1 MRRYDLPLLL
11 ITVVLVA
18 FGLVAVGSASWFV
31 ATEEYNDPYHFL
43 ERQGFSVVVGFT
55 FLVVLARIPYQALLD
70 RAHLLYGAAIA
81 GLVMVWIPG
90 LSHKANGATRW
101 FGLAGITFQPAE
113 LAKMVALVCLTAW
126 LRRNRGNVSDPKVLG
141 FAGLGLLPILGLLLI
156 QPDFGSTM
164 ITCLLCGVLLFL
176 AGIRWSWIF
185 ALGGTGAVGGLLI
198 LLAEPYR
205 VARITGFTDPCADHS
220 DGGYQVCQ
228 SLVALHNGGVI
239 GQGLG
244 EGQAKLLYLP
254 EPYNDFIV
262 AVVGEELGLWG
273 IAILLGLYGLFAWR
287 ALKVAQRVNDP
298 YAGILAGTLCAA
310 IVGQACLNLGVAMS
324 VLPPKGLVL
333 PFLSYGNS
341 AMMMNLAAVG
351 ILLSISSE
359 AQEAPAEAEQ
369 PAGVPA

>member
-1 MRRYDLPLLL
+1 
-11 ITVVLVA
+11 
-18 FGLVAVGSASWFV
+18 
-31 ATEEYNDPYHFL
+31 
-43 ERQGFSVVVGFT
+43 
-55 FLVVLARIPYQALLD
+55 
-70 RAHLLYGAAIA
+70 
-81 GLVMVWIPG
+81 
-90 LSHKANGATRW
+90 
-101 FGLAGITFQPAE
+101 
-113 LAKMVALVCLTAW
+113 
-126 LRRNRGNVSDPKVLG
+126 
-141 FAGLGLLPILGLLLI
+141 
-156 QPDFGSTM
+156 M